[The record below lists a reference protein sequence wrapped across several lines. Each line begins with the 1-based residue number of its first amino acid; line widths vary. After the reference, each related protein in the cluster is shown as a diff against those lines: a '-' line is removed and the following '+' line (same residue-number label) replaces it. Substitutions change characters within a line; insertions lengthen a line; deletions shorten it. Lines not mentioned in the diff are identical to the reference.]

1 MCIFAIQNTNNNMKQ
16 TKTTLGLA
24 TIILLGMSVGMTSCK
39 QKAVETLENTVTI
52 EVPQNPYL
60 IAIENYLINEFGKSY
75 TLGDVCIP
83 AYSVINIEEPG
94 EPSDSTEVIT
104 ATDIKVW
111 GDWWV
116 FNYNIVGDTLMCVS
130 GGNHPG
136 LMYLKQNNTHEWIVS
151 SFDQVE
157 DGSRNLPSAKR
168 IFGDLYE
175 DFHTINSNQDYR
187 DSVRLAMVAQYVKE
201 HHLPVTML
209 QDFGWPAVTL
219 PLNQ

>member
-1 MCIFAIQNTNNNMKQ
+1 MYFCNSKTNNDMKQ
-16 TKTTLGLA
+16 TKTILSLFA
-24 TIILLGMSVGMTSCK
+24 IILLGMSLSSCK
-39 QKAVETLENTVTI
+39 QKAAEILENAVTI

-60 IAIENYLINEFGKSY
+60 VAIENHLVNEFGKNY
-75 TLGDVCIP
+75 TSGDVCIP
-83 AYSVINIEEPG
+83 DYSVINIEEPG
-94 EPSDSTEVIT
+94 DPSDSTEVIT

-116 FNYNIVGDTLMCVS
+116 FNYNIVGDTLKCIS
-130 GGNHPG
+130 GGSHPG
-136 LMYLKQNNTHEWIVS
+136 MFLLEKDGEAYKVIA
-151 SFDQVE
+151 FDQVE

-175 DFHTINSNQDYR
+175 DFHAINSNQDYR
-187 DSVRLAMVAQYVKE
+187 DSVRLAMVAQYVQE

>member
-1 MCIFAIQNTNNNMKQ
+1 MKQ
-16 TKTTLGLA
+16 TKTILSLFA
-24 TIILLGMSVGMTSCK
+24 IILLGMSLSSCK
-39 QKAVETLENTVTI
+39 QKAAEILENAVTI

-60 IAIENYLINEFGKSY
+60 VAIENHLVNEFGKNY
-75 TLGDVCIP
+75 TSGDVCIP
-83 AYSVINIEEPG
+83 DYSVINIEEPG
-94 EPSDSTEVIT
+94 DPSDSTEVIT

-116 FNYNIVGDTLMCVS
+116 FNYNIVGDTLKCIS
-130 GGNHPG
+130 GGSHPG
-136 LMYLKQNNTHEWIVS
+136 MFLLEKDGEAYKVIA
-151 SFDQVE
+151 FDQVE

-175 DFHTINSNQDYR
+175 DFHAINSNQDYR
-187 DSVRLAMVAQYVKE
+187 DSVRLAMVAQYVQE

>member
-1 MCIFAIQNTNNNMKQ
+1 MKNIRI
-16 TKTTLGLA
+16 LYALA
-24 TIILLGMSVGMTSCK
+24 VVIILSVGMTSCK
-39 QKAVETLENTVTI
+39 QKVTETLENAVTI

-60 IAIENYLINEFGKSY
+60 VAIENYLINEFGKNY
-75 TLGDVCIP
+75 TSGEVCIP
-83 AYSVINIEEPG
+83 NYSVINIEEPG
-94 EPSDSTEVIT
+94 DPSDSTEVIT

-116 FNYNIVGDTLMCVS
+116 FNYNIVGDTLKCIS
-130 GGNHPG
+130 GGSHPG
-136 LMYLKQNNTHEWIVS
+136 MFLLGKDGEAYKVIA
-151 SFDQVE
+151 FDQVE

-175 DFHTINSNQDYR
+175 DFHAINSNQDYR
-187 DSVRLAMVAQYVKE
+187 DSVRLAMVAQYVQE